1 MKLADDITANIA
13 RFAENERRCRR
24 ELMMQRT
31 SLTGHSP
38 ARGRVLYEPRRVEG
52 CRGKAVGG
60 STRIVVGGK
69 VRVRL
74 FRPLPSSWK
83 AWQTHPPRRLN
94 SNYRRNLPDHLSA
107 ATAATQAHHPARSR
121 VRATRCA
128 AQARRAGRWWRSR
141 CGHPPERAAQ
151 RSPRRL
157 AARISSERAGSAA
170 ATARASTSAPTN
182 SLSICSA
189 RSRRA
194 RARLP
199 RDGLRAR

>member
-107 ATAATQAHHPARSR
+107 ATAATQAHHPGRSR
-121 VRATRCA
+121 ARATRCA
-128 AQARRAGRWWRSR
+128 ATFIRPSTPTPSNPRSR
-141 CGHPPERAAQ
+141 K
-151 RSPRRL
+151 SL
-157 AARISSERAGSAA
+157 AAARVSRNFDDDRQRACESQ
-170 ATARASTSAPTN
+170 
-182 SLSICSA
+182 
-189 RSRRA
+189 
-194 RARLP
+194 
-199 RDGLRAR
+199 